1 MRKVLEFLI
10 EHEKHLRPIELH
22 MVNRALEKLD
32 MDRQLTKYEI
42 TEFCQMKTIIDI
54 KLDPDFF

>member
-22 MVNRALEKLD
+22 MVNKALEKLN
-32 MDRQLTKYEI
+32 MDR
-42 TEFCQMKTIIDI
+42 
-54 KLDPDFF
+54 

>member
-22 MVNRALEKLD
+22 MVNKALEKLD

-42 TEFCQMKTIIDI
+42 TEFCRMKTIIDI
-54 KLDPDFF
+54 KLDPYFF